1 MKLSAAAPM
10 KSLIKLQQSKG
21 TPFEKM
27 DRLFRTVVAVPK
39 AAVDREEA
47 KLKRRKKKRAKKPA

>member
-1 MKLSAAAPM
+1 MKPLA
-10 KSLIKLQQSKG
+10 KLQQSKG

-27 DRLFRTVVAVPK
+27 DRLFKTVVAAPK

-47 KLKRRKKKRAKKPA
+47 KQKRRKEKAKKPT

>member
-1 MKLSAAAPM
+1 MKPLA
-10 KSLIKLQQSKG
+10 KFQQSKG

-47 KLKRRKKKRAKKPA
+47 KQKRRKKRAKKPT